1 MSDPRVVDGDLHET
15 WWEQRAEAFA
25 EWAQNVD
32 PADLTPLDTRALQ
45 RLSKLAAMREDV
57 DEAIVEAV
65 REARRQRSTWAEVG
79 AMLGVTKQAA
89 QQRFAPL
96 LDGDERLTADRHLA
110 EAYGRLPED
119 PALVE
124 SAARLA
130 AHTATECADDAED
143 RRELDAARAEDD
155 YLPWD
160 EVKAAPGLESS
171 ASTSNPTTESIRDLP
186 SRLCSTEETSLPD
199 QD

>member
-1 MSDPRVVDGDLHET
+1 MSDPRVADGDLHET

-25 EWAQNVD
+25 AWAQNVE

-45 RLSKLAAMREDV
+45 RLSKLADMREDV

-96 LDGDERLTADRHLA
+96 LDGDLSDNAHGGTAARSVAD
-110 EAYGRLPED
+110 AYRRQPED
-119 PALVE
+119 PVLVE

-130 AHTATECADDAED
+130 ARTAPE
-143 RRELDAARAEDD
+143 
-155 YLPWD
+155 W
-160 EVKAAPGLESS
+160 
-171 ASTSNPTTESIRDLP
+171 
-186 SRLCSTEETSLPD
+186 
-199 QD
+199 

>member
-1 MSDPRVVDGDLHET
+1 MSDPRVADGDLHET

-25 EWAQNVD
+25 AWAQNVE

-45 RLSKLAAMREDV
+45 RLSKLADMREDV

-96 LDGDERLTADRHLA
+96 LDGDLSDSVATRS
-110 EAYGRLPED
+110 P
-119 PALVE
+119 
-124 SAARLA
+124 SATQA
-130 AHTATECADDAED
+130 
-143 RRELDAARAEDD
+143 
-155 YLPWD
+155 
-160 EVKAAPGLESS
+160 
-171 ASTSNPTTESIRDLP
+171 
-186 SRLCSTEETSLPD
+186 
-199 QD
+199 